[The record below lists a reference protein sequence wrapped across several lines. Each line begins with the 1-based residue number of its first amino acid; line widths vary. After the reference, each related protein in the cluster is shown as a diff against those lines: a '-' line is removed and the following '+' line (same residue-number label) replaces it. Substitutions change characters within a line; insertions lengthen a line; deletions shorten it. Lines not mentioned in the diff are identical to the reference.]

1 MTHMF
6 RQQVHFVYL
15 QDTHAIRMRVLSSR
29 GRIRKTRWGYIA
41 RAAQMHEENEG
52 REIKEL
58 YTNLYNIKNHKDILH
73 KIKKKERIY
82 HYNEI

>member
-1 MTHMF
+1 
-6 RQQVHFVYL
+6 
-15 QDTHAIRMRVLSSR
+15 MRVVSSR
-29 GRIRKTRWGYIA
+29 GRIRKTRWGNIA

-58 YTNLYNIKNHKDILH
+58 YSNLHNNKIIRYFIHE
-73 KIKKKERIY
+73 IKKKERY